1 MYFMPIKQKLN
12 LNIKVVDLFCG
23 VGGLTHG
30 FLKESLDVIAG
41 YDIDE
46 SCRYAYESNN
56 KNSDN
61 KHSEF
66 VPKSITDVTGEE
78 ISLKLAG
85 ADVKILIGC
94 APCQPF
100 STYSYKNRDE
110 KKINLLLE
118 FARLI
123 EEAKPDIVSMENVPR
138 LATFSD
144 SVFGEFVNTLKSNG
158 YEVFH
163 KIVNCPE
170 YGIPQHRKR
179 LVLLASKFGNI
190 ELIKETHTEKEFKTV
205 KNVIGKMPP
214 LRSGEVSP
222 KDSLHRATKLSDL
235 NLKRIKQSVPGGT
248 WKDWDEELRLKCH
261 LKSSGET
268 YVSVYGRMSWDKP
281 APTMTTHCVGIGN
294 GRFGHPEQDRA
305 ISLREAALLQ
315 TFPRKYKFV
324 EKGKTFT
331 VKRISTQIGNAVP
344 VKLGQI
350 IAKSIKLHLNN
361 DKVISK
367 IRSDIE

>member
-1 MYFMPIKQKLN
+1 MPKKQKQN
-12 LNIKVVDLFCG
+12 YTVKVVDLFCG

-30 FLKESLDVIAG
+30 FIKESLDVIAG

-56 KNSDN
+56 TNSDN

-66 VPKSITDVTGEE
+66 ISKSISDVTGEE
-78 ISLKLAG
+78 ISAKFDG
-85 ADVKILIGC
+85 ADVKVLIGC

-100 STYSYKNRDE
+100 STYSYKNQDE

-118 FARLI
+118 FARLV
-123 EEAKPDIVSMENVPR
+123 EEVKPDIVSMENVPR
-138 LATFSD
+138 LATFSE

-163 KIVNCPE
+163 TIVNCPE

-179 LVLLASKFGNI
+179 LVLLASKFGKI
-190 ELIKETHTEKEFKTV
+190 ELIKKTHTAKKFKTV
-205 KNVIGKMPP
+205 KDAIGKMPH
-214 LRSGEVSP
+214 LQSGEISP
-222 KDSLHRATKLSDL
+222 KDSLHRATKLSEL
-235 NLKRIKQSVPGGT
+235 NLKRIRQSKPGGT
-248 WKDWDEELRLKCH
+248 WKDWDEDLRLECH
-261 LKSSGET
+261 QKTSGES

-281 APTMTTHCVGIGN
+281 APTMTTHCMGIGN

-305 ISLREAALLQ
+305 ITLREAALIQ

-324 EKGKTFT
+324 EKDKPFA

-344 VKLGQI
+344 VKLGQV
-350 IAKSIKLHLNN
+350 IAKSIKLHLE
-361 DKVISK
+361 K
-367 IRSDIE
+367 IDVRQPSIQNVT